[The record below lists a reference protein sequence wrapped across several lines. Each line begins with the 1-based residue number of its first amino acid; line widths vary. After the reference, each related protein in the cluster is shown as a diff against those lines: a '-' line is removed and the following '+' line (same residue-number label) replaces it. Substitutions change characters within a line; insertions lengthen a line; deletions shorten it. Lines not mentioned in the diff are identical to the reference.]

1 MKSYL
6 TIYSILFVVLR
17 ITPASSHPN
26 PNALVAISKG
36 TRAVKCTNKIVQFW
50 WCRLIRNFIH
60 RQTGSRIVNSKKR
73 LMQVDLY
80 NCRKMV
86 VDVVFA
92 VGIVLQL
99 VIVNSTFNTVVIIL
113 QIWDYCLSLTQTV

>member
-1 MKSYL
+1 
-6 TIYSILFVVLR
+6 
-17 ITPASSHPN
+17 
-26 PNALVAISKG
+26 
-36 TRAVKCTNKIVQFW
+36 
-50 WCRLIRNFIH
+50 
-60 RQTGSRIVNSKKR
+60 
-73 LMQVDLY
+73 MQVDLY

>member
-36 TRAVKCTNKIVQFW
+36 TRAVKLHQQNRPVLEVPANK
-50 WCRLIRNFIH
+50 
-60 RQTGSRIVNSKKR
+60 K
-73 LMQVDLY
+73 LY
-80 NCRKMV
+80 SPANR
-86 VDVVFA
+86 
-92 VGIVLQL
+92 
-99 VIVNSTFNTVVIIL
+99 
-113 QIWDYCLSLTQTV
+113 

>member
-1 MKSYL
+1 
-6 TIYSILFVVLR
+6 
-17 ITPASSHPN
+17 
-26 PNALVAISKG
+26 
-36 TRAVKCTNKIVQFW
+36 
-50 WCRLIRNFIH
+50 
-60 RQTGSRIVNSKKR
+60 
-73 LMQVDLY
+73 MQVDLY

-99 VIVNSTFNTVVIIL
+99 VMIVNSTFNTVIIL

>member
-1 MKSYL
+1 
-6 TIYSILFVVLR
+6 
-17 ITPASSHPN
+17 
-26 PNALVAISKG
+26 
-36 TRAVKCTNKIVQFW
+36 
-50 WCRLIRNFIH
+50 
-60 RQTGSRIVNSKKR
+60 
-73 LMQVDLY
+73 MQVDLY

-99 VIVNSTFNTVVIIL
+99 VMIVNSTFNTVVIIL